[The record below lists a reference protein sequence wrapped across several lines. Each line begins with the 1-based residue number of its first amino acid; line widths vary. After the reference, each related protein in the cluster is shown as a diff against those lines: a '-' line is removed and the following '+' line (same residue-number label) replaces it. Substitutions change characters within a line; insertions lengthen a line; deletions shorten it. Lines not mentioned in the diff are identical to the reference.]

1 MPTDNPDT
9 GAESAPPEAYAAA
22 LATLPDVYPST
33 LASLLCGF
41 DAVTLWRG
49 LVDGDRHVIAHA
61 RAALQGNRVDDF
73 LDDERPKIS
82 ERVDIVVKRWQG
94 LLRADSPAA
103 TWQHYRDAGIGVAT
117 LDSAAYPAA
126 LSGDLAAPAVLFHR
140 GTIDVVAGP
149 RVGIVGTRTCTRYGR
164 DVAYD
169 LGERLSKAGVAIVSG
184 LATGIDAAA
193 HAGALHGVSPPIG
206 VVGSGLDVV
215 YPRVNRAL
223 WADVAERG
231 VVLSE
236 SPLGAPPVAWRFP
249 ARNRII
255 AALSDVL
262 VVVESHK
269 SGGSLI
275 TARQQ
280 AKRQKPTL
288 VVPGPIL
295 SPASKGSNDL
305 LRDGCGP
312 VTDVDDVLVALGLS
326 GAPRRSAREARPAP
340 DERGQA
346 VLDAIG
352 WQPATFDQLA
362 HRGEMTLGE
371 LAVVLD
377 DLVRARWLEQRGS
390 WFERVSRDRISSR

>member
-1 MPTDNPDT
+1 MFW
-9 GAESAPPEAYAAA
+9 AAAVPPEAYAAA
-22 LATLPDVYPST
+22 LASMPDAHPST
-33 LASLLCGF
+33 LASLLCGI
-41 DAVTLWRG
+41 DAVTLWQG
-49 LVDGDRHVIAHA
+49 LVDGDRHVVAHA

-73 LDDERPKIS
+73 LDEQRPQIS
-82 ERVDIVVKRWQG
+82 ERVDVVVKRWQSV
-94 LLRADSPAA
+94 LRADPPAA
-103 TWQHYRDAGIGVAT
+103 IWQRYCDAAVGVAT
-117 LDSAAYPAA
+117 RDSASYPAA
-126 LSGDLAAPAVLFHR
+126 LVDDLAAPAVLFHR

-184 LATGIDAAA
+184 LAAGIDAAA
-193 HAGALHGVSPPIG
+193 HAGALHGSGPPIA
-206 VVGSGLDVV
+206 VVGSGLDVI
-215 YPRVNRAL
+215 YPRVNRKL
-223 WADVAERG
+223 WAEIESRG

-236 SPLGAPPVAWRFP
+236 SPLGTPAHGWRFP

-262 VVVESHK
+262 IVVESHA

-280 AKRQKPTL
+280 FKRNKPTL

-295 SPASKGSNDL
+295 SPASKGSNAL
-305 LRDGCGP
+305 LRDGCTP
-312 VTDVDDVLVALGLS
+312 LTDLDDVLMALGLS
-326 GAPRRSAREARPAP
+326 GAPRRSAREARRAP
-340 DERGQA
+340 DERGLE
-346 VLDAIG
+346 VLDVLG

-362 HRGEMTLGE
+362 HRSEIPLGE
-371 LAVVLD
+371 LAVALD

-390 WFERVSRDRISSR
+390 WFERVSRDRV

>member
-1 MPTDNPDT
+1 MANAN
-9 GAESAPPEAYAAA
+9 GAIDEESTPPEAYAAV
-22 LATLPDVYPST
+22 LAALPDVFPST

-49 LVDGDRHVIAHA
+49 LVDGDRHVVAHA

-73 LDDERPKIS
+73 LDDERPQIS
-82 ERVDIVVKRWQG
+82 ERVDVVVRRWQSV
-94 LLRADSPAA
+94 LRTESPAD
-103 TWQHYRDAGIGVAT
+103 TWRRYRDALVGVAT
-117 LDSAAYPAA
+117 IDSAAYPAA
-126 LSGDLAAPAVLFHR
+126 LATDIAAPAVLFHR

-169 LGERLSKAGVAIVSG
+169 LGERLSAAGVAVVSG

-193 HAGALHGVSPPIG
+193 HSGALHGAGPPIA

-215 YPRVNRAL
+215 YPRANRQL
-223 WADVAERG
+223 WADVEERG

-236 SPLGAPPVAWRFP
+236 SPLGAPPVGWRFP

-269 SGGSLI
+269 TGGSLI
-275 TARQQ
+275 TVKQQ

-295 SPASKGSNDL
+295 SPASRGSNEL
-305 LRDGCGP
+305 LRDGCAP
-312 VTDVDDVLVALGLS
+312 VVDVDDVLVALGLS
-326 GAPRRSAREARPAP
+326 GAPRRSARESRPVP
-340 DERGQA
+340 DTRGQE

-362 HRGEMTLGE
+362 QRSELSLGE
-371 LAVVLD
+371 LAVALD

-390 WFERVSRDRISSR
+390 WFERVSRDRVS

>member
-1 MPTDNPDT
+1 MATDDPI
-9 GAESAPPEAYAAA
+9 GAEAVPPEAYAAT
-22 LATLPDVYPST
+22 LASLPDVHPST

-41 DAVTLWRG
+41 DATTLWRG
-49 LVDGDRHVIAHA
+49 LVEGDRHVIAHV

-73 LDDERPKIS
+73 LDDQHPKIS
-82 ERVDIVVKRWQG
+82 ERIGVVVARWQH
-94 LLRADSPAA
+94 LLRADPPAA
-103 TWQHYRDAGIGVAT
+103 IWRRYCEAGIGVAT

-126 LSGDLAAPAVLFHR
+126 LSGDLAAPTVLFHK

-149 RVGIVGTRTCTRYGR
+149 RVGMVGTRTCTRYGR
-164 DVAYD
+164 DVAFD
-169 LGERLSKAGVAIVSG
+169 LAQQLSKAGVAIVSG

-193 HAGALHGVSPPIG
+193 HAGALHGLGPPIA

-215 YPRVNRAL
+215 YPRANRKL
-223 WADVAERG
+223 WTDVVAAG

-236 SPLGAPPVAWRFP
+236 SPLGAAPQAWRFP

-262 VVVESHK
+262 IVVESHE

-280 AKRQKPTL
+280 AKRLKPIL

-295 SPASKGSNDL
+295 SPASRGSNLL
-305 LRDGCGP
+305 LRDGCAP
-312 VTDVDDVLVALGLS
+312 LTEIDDVFVALGLS
-326 GAPRRSAREARPAP
+326 GAPRRSARESRPAP

-362 HRGEMTLGE
+362 QRSEISLGP
-371 LAVVLD
+371 LAVALD

-390 WFERVSRDRISSR
+390 WFERVGRDRVSS

>member
-1 MPTDNPDT
+1 MATDDLALD
-9 GAESAPPEAYAAA
+9 GEAVPPEAYAAA
-22 LATLPDVYPST
+22 LASLPDVHPST
-33 LASLLCGF
+33 LTSLLCGF
-41 DAVTLWRG
+41 DAVALWYG
-49 LVDGDRHVIAHA
+49 LVEGDRHVVAHA

-73 LDDERPKIS
+73 LDEARPKVS
-82 ERVDIVVKRWQG
+82 ERVGIVVARWQDA
-94 LLRADSPAA
+94 LRAVAPAEV
-103 TWQHYRDAGIGVAT
+103 WRRYCDAGIGVAT
-117 LDSAAYPAA
+117 LNSAAYPAA
-126 LSGDLAAPAVLFHR
+126 LAGDLAPPSVLFHK

-149 RVGIVGTRTCTRYGR
+149 RVGMVGTRTCTRYGR
-164 DVAYD
+164 DVAHD
-169 LGERLSKAGVAIVSG
+169 LARQLSKAGVAVVSG

-193 HAGALHGVSPPIG
+193 HAGSLQGPGPPIA

-215 YPRVNRAL
+215 YPRANRRL
-223 WADVAERG
+223 WTDVEERG

-236 SPLGAPPVAWRFP
+236 SPLGAAPQGWRFP

-262 VVVESHK
+262 IVVESHD

-280 AKRQKPTL
+280 AKRSKPTL

-295 SPASKGSNDL
+295 SPASKGSNLL
-305 LRDGCGP
+305 LRDGCTP
-312 VTDVDDVLVALGLS
+312 LIDIDDVYMALGLS
-326 GAPRRSAREARPAP
+326 GAPQRSARESRPAP
-340 DERGQA
+340 DERGRA

-362 HRGEMTLGE
+362 HRGELSLGQ

-390 WFERVSRDRISSR
+390 WFERVSRDRVSSP

>member
-1 MPTDNPDT
+1 MATDNAPSRE
-9 GAESAPPEAYAAA
+9 AAIPPEAYAAA
-22 LATLPDVYPST
+22 LASMPDAHPST
-33 LASLLCGF
+33 LASLLCGI
-41 DAVTLWRG
+41 DAVTLWQG
-49 LVDGDRHVIAHA
+49 LVDDDRHVVAHA

-73 LDDERPKIS
+73 LDEQRPQIS
-82 ERVDIVVKRWQG
+82 ERVDVVVKRWQG
-94 LLRADSPAA
+94 FLRAEPPAA
-103 TWQHYRDAGIGVAT
+103 IWQRYCDAAVGVAT
-117 LDSAAYPAA
+117 RDSASYPAA
-126 LSGDLAAPAVLFHR
+126 LVDDLAAPAVLFHR

-184 LATGIDAAA
+184 LAAGIDAAA
-193 HAGALHGVSPPIG
+193 HAGALHGSGPPIA

-215 YPRVNRAL
+215 YPRVNRKL
-223 WADVAERG
+223 WAEVETRG

-236 SPLGAPPVAWRFP
+236 SPLGTPAHGWRFP

-262 VVVESHK
+262 VVVESHT

-280 AKRQKPTL
+280 FKRQKPTL

-295 SPASKGSNDL
+295 SPASKGSNAL
-305 LRDGCGP
+305 LRDGCTP
-312 VTDVDDVLVALGLS
+312 VTDVDDVLMALGLS
-326 GAPRRSAREARPAP
+326 GAPRRSAREARRAP
-340 DERGQA
+340 DERGRE
-346 VLDAIG
+346 VLDVLG

-362 HRGEMTLGE
+362 HRSEIPLGE
-371 LAVVLD
+371 LAVALD

-390 WFERVSRDRISSR
+390 WFERVSRDRVSAP